1 MEMTVVARDEGGH
14 RAIPLVVG
22 DDFDAVVMGG
32 HAAIVEGRDATCPQ
46 KPALNWWTLMLL
58 SNTRLVDLHPPLPLA
73 VDTAVSP
80 SFSFVSKSDHSCLL
94 QRLST
99 SSGAHGYT
107 VSYDLTKSA
116 GEKNVLIFDLGGTF
130 DVSLL
135 NNEESIFEVKATAGK
150 THLGGELRHAVSKA
164 LRARVQAEEQEG
176 YVLFDIQVILI

>member
-1 MEMTVVARDEGGH
+1 
-14 RAIPLVVG
+14 
-22 DDFDAVVMGG
+22 
-32 HAAIVEGRDATCPQ
+32 
-46 KPALNWWTLMLL
+46 MLL
-58 SNTRLVDLHPPLPLA
+58 SNARLVDLHPPLAVNGGFPFVLVPLKIRPFLLTSTTLN
-73 VDTAVSP
+73 VLWSP
-80 SFSFVSKSDHSCLL
+80 WLH
-94 QRLST
+94 
-99 SSGAHGYT
+99 
-107 VSYDLTKSA
+107 VSYDLTKLA